1 MTAPSSAHDDDDDI
15 SLDLTSVS
23 DESASAAFQ
32 IPLTFYELHCL
43 YFSNRSLIFRCCYV
57 E

>member
-43 YFSNRSLIFRCCYV
+43 YFSNRSLIFHCCYV